1 MRYEILNRFREDL
14 ENNTFQKML
23 LDNYKLDFTKNF
35 YYKVNKNG
43 ELDEI
48 TENSSKEE
56 ILWVKERDIFSG
68 YFSYNKKISKDNDSI
83 MSNNYLTLIVKV
95 GRLRNSV
102 SIERYYDDILNI
114 YSKNEL
120 FKIRPFDIEHF
131 NTVKYIM
138 DAAYSKVLNIY
149 SEDLLKSKEKDLS
162 KQEFAKLL
170 ESKVKIFYDEEMLLY
185 KREINKYFMIKCF
198 LNNDYCVKKG
208 NITYGIPYV
217 NQNANSKK
225 PFLFNLTM
233 PESSNFMLSL
243 KEAIWLHYIYTYMN
257 TTDYKTYIST
267 SCNLEKDILG
277 SVSIEGRTNI
287 LIKTEPTSTGSLIKE
302 YSIMDEYRDT
312 FTVYNIMNIKK
323 ASNESQ
329 VEEDINSY
337 DMSFYQLHSY
347 FADFFKNK
355 EEKMMEYN
363 FRIIRSLLVSNGQNQ
378 FKLVYKKFMNSVLEY
393 LYLDTTNLSYKVS
406 KFLNIRYSLD
416 YYFKEGVNLSIAELR
431 NNLYEKV
438 VNGTDLETDEEF
450 LFLYGQ
456 LYRYVINHTEAKD
469 VNFDFCQLPL
479 RIKKEKALKK
489 ELQNKVYKY
498 SYALNLKNRK
508 LTNAL
513 SMVYDYSMKEKL
525 TLDNNTKLHT
535 GLYYDNLFYIKNNNN
550 NIDKDAEE

>member
-43 ELDEI
+43 TLEEI
-48 TENSSKEE
+48 TESSSTED
-56 ILWVKERDIFSG
+56 ILWIKERDIFSG

-95 GRLRNSV
+95 GRLRSSV
-102 SIERYYDDILNI
+102 NIEKYYDNILNI
-114 YSKNEL
+114 YSTNEL
-120 FKIRPFDIEHF
+120 FKIRPFDMDHF
-131 NTVKYIM
+131 NTIKSTM

-149 SEDLLKSKEKDLS
+149 SEDLLKSKEKDLP

-198 LNNDYCVKKG
+198 LNNKYCVKEG

-217 NQNANSKK
+217 NQNANGKK

-233 PESSNFMLSL
+233 PKSSTFMLPL
-243 KEAIWLHYIYTYMN
+243 KEAIWLHYVYTYMN
-257 TTDYKTYIST
+257 TTNYKTYIST
-267 SCNLEKDILG
+267 SCNGEKDILG
-277 SVSIEGRTNI
+277 SVPVEERTNI

-302 YSIMDEYRDT
+302 YFILDEYKDA

-323 ASNESQ
+323 SPKESQ
-329 VEEDINSY
+329 DEENETDYY
-337 DMSFYQLHSY
+337 DMSFYQLYLY
-347 FADFFKNK
+347 FAELFKNK

-363 FRIIRSLLVSNGQNQ
+363 FRIIKSLLTSNGQSQ
-378 FKLVYKKFMNSVLEY
+378 FKLVYKKFINSVLGY
-393 LYLDTTNLSYKVS
+393 LYLDTTNLNYKVA
-406 KFLNIRYSLD
+406 KLLNIRYSLD
-416 YYFKEGVNLSIAELR
+416 CYFKEGINLNIAELR
-431 NNLYEKV
+431 NNVYEKV

-456 LYRYVINHTEAKD
+456 IYRYVINHTEAKD

-479 RIKKEKALKK
+479 RIKNEKALKK

-498 SYALNLKNRK
+498 SHALNLKNRK

-513 SMVYDYSMKEKL
+513 SIVYDYSMKEKL

-535 GLYYDNLFYIKNNNN
+535 GLYYDNLFYIKN
-550 NIDKDAEE
+550 IDKNTEE